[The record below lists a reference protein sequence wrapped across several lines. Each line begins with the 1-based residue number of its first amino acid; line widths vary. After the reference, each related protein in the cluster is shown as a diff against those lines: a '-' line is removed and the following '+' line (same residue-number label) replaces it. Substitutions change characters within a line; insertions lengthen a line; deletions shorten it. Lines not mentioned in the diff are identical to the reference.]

1 MAKNGFSMSNRVAV
15 EDITASK
22 TLTVDDCGKNFVV
35 TTAGA
40 AVTVTLPTLA
50 SAGTGWNATFFVVSG
65 SSAGNV
71 KVTSQAADLYFRGII
86 TGADAGGSANTTALT
101 SIQLGSATV
110 KTGDQI
116 EVVAGEDQWQA
127 IVWASGTITPA

>member
-71 KVTSQAADLYFRGII
+71 KVTSQAADLYFRGVSL
-86 TGADAGGSANTTALT
+86 GAAGGAANTTAQT